1 MKIRRLFGSVPVSA
15 SVPVGADARRML
27 RARQSIGYSVVRQC
41 QIKVKHRF
49 YICQNGLLKFC
60 RINDKNPD
68 KIGVFTGC
76 IYFAALL
83 CLWDTKKMDC
93 IFDRWIRT
101 PEEIHAPILQ
111 VKDALSGNSFAA
123 FAHKYSAQK

>member
-1 MKIRRLFGSVPVSA
+1 MALFCCGSERTLYGKTA
-15 SVPVGADARRML
+15 AEE
-27 RARQSIGYSVVRQC
+27 
-41 QIKVKHRF
+41 
-49 YICQNGLLKFC
+49 
-60 RINDKNPD
+60 
-68 KIGVFTGC
+68 IGVRP
-76 IYFAALL
+76 IPV
-83 CLWDTKKMDC
+83 CLWGTKKMDC

>member
-15 SVPVGADARRML
+15 SVPVGADARCML
-27 RARQSIGYSVVRQC
+27 RARQGIGYSVVRQC

-83 CLWDTKKMDC
+83 CERYMKK
-93 IFDRWIRT
+93 IFLDFRSW
-101 PEEIHAPILQ
+101 EL
-111 VKDALSGNSFAA
+111 NSRNRFPL
-123 FAHKYSAQK
+123 Y

>member
-1 MKIRRLFGSVPVSA
+1 MNNTKQKSRRHSS
-15 SVPVGADARRML
+15 
-27 RARQSIGYSVVRQC
+27 
-41 QIKVKHRF
+41 
-49 YICQNGLLKFC
+49 
-60 RINDKNPD
+60 
-68 KIGVFTGC
+68 TG
-76 IYFAALL
+76 FSL
-83 CLWDTKKMDC
+83 CLWGTKKMDC

>member
-1 MKIRRLFGSVPVSA
+1 MTFS
-15 SVPVGADARRML
+15 
-27 RARQSIGYSVVRQC
+27 
-41 QIKVKHRF
+41 
-49 YICQNGLLKFC
+49 
-60 RINDKNPD
+60 
-68 KIGVFTGC
+68 
-76 IYFAALL
+76 
-83 CLWDTKKMDC
+83 CLWGTKKMDC

>member
-1 MKIRRLFGSVPVSA
+1 MPFVKIRRLFGSVPVSA

-27 RARQSIGYSVVRQC
+27 RARQSIGYSVVHQC

-83 CLWDTKKMDC
+83 CLWATKK
-93 IFDRWIRT
+93 IFSALLRMNSNSRSFLVGTYIVEKCDQF
-101 PEEIHAPILQ
+101 IHQFNPHT
-111 VKDALSGNSFAA
+111 F
-123 FAHKYSAQK
+123 

>member
-1 MKIRRLFGSVPVSA
+1 MPFVKIRRLFGSVPVSA
-15 SVPVGADARRML
+15 SVPVGADVRRML
-27 RARQSIGYSVVRQC
+27 RARQSIGYSAVRQC

-76 IYFAALL
+76 TYFAALL
-83 CLWDTKKMDC
+83 W
-93 IFDRWIRT
+93 RT
-101 PEEIHAPILQ
+101 LGDSNPRPTA
-111 VKDALSGNSFAA
+111 
-123 FAHKYSAQK
+123 

>member
-1 MKIRRLFGSVPVSA
+1 MREAERPI
-15 SVPVGADARRML
+15 DARRFDYKWGAKQ
-27 RARQSIGYSVVRQC
+27 RDPD
-41 QIKVKHRF
+41 
-49 YICQNGLLKFC
+49 
-60 RINDKNPD
+60 RIIIRVP
-68 KIGVFTGC
+68 
-76 IYFAALL
+76 L
-83 CLWDTKKMDC
+83 CLWGTKKMDC

>member
-1 MKIRRLFGSVPVSA
+1 MPFVKIRRLFGSVPVSA
-15 SVPVGADARRML
+15 SVPVGADARCML

-49 YICQNGLLKFC
+49 YIRQNGLLKFC

-76 IYFAALL
+76 IYFAAIL
-83 CLWDTKKMDC
+83 CG
-93 IFDRWIRT
+93 RT
-101 PEEIHAPILQ
+101 I
-111 VKDALSGNSFAA
+111 K
-123 FAHKYSAQK
+123 